1 MSKRT
6 RTLLIS
12 AISLVVLAALLT
24 VLLLSPAPSTGDDD
38 DNTPQDTTVSLVSK
52 TGKITVASV
61 KVKTPDETFTIV
73 TDKEGVMTVQG
84 YEDLPGVDLSYE
96 ALATA
101 LLEIE
106 ASRLIAEAPEHPE
119 DFGFDG
125 NTSSVEVA
133 YSDNTTFAF
142 ELGDVS
148 PSGEGKYLRKA
159 GSTAIYLV
167 DTTFA
172 GTVAAKSTTYLS
184 KTPFICPETKGD
196 NETVVMRDVV
206 LSGSIR
212 KEPIA
217 FQISS
222 DPVVEGEQSQI
233 MSGFYLTKPYLRSVI
248 SETDLINAAT
258 YYGFAAND
266 IVKVR
271 PTDADLKA
279 YGLTT
284 PYSTCVSNIC
294 VQKKTTEMDKTTGK
308 ETTTVSFH
316 SNFNYT
322 VKLGN
327 ENKDGLRYAITYIED
342 EMIPLLYVV
351 DPRSLAWT
359 ETQYNDLADTL
370 LFFTYVY
377 QVDKMSVTLNNK
389 TTVFELT
396 HDLDAEEASERM
408 KVISNGRRLDIE
420 DFRTIYAAML
430 RIYRNGSIDKPPAGK
445 PTLRIDIETNTSIA
459 HAGWIEL
466 YQHSAGKYAVLH
478 DTGEL
483 YLVDAKDVEQFIMN
497 YENFLKDQKIG

>member
-12 AISLVVLAALLT
+12 AIALVVLAALLT

-38 DNTPQDTTVSLVSK
+38 NTPQDTTVSLVSK
-52 TGKITVASV
+52 TGKITVSSV
-61 KVKTPDETFTIV
+61 KVKTPDETFTIA
-73 TDKEGVMTVQG
+73 TDKDGTMTVQG

-96 ALATA
+96 SLATA

-106 ASRLIAEAPEHPE
+106 ASRLIADAPEHPE
-119 DFGFDG
+119 DFGFNG
-125 NTSSVEVA
+125 NTSSVDVA

-148 PSGEGKYLRKA
+148 PSGEGRYLRKA

-172 GTVAAKSTTYLS
+172 NTVAAKSTTYLS
-184 KTPFICPETKGD
+184 KTPFTCPETKD
-196 NETVVMRDVV
+196 NDETVVMRDVV
-206 LSGSIR
+206 LSGSVR
-212 KEPIA
+212 KEPVA

-222 DPVVEGEQSQI
+222 DPIVEGEQSQI

-248 SETDLINAAT
+248 SDTDLIDASS

-266 IVKVR
+266 IAKVR
-271 PTDADLKA
+271 PTEADLKA
-279 YGLTT
+279 YGFNT

-294 VQKKTTEMDKTTGK
+294 IQKKTTVKDKDTGK
-308 ETTTVSFH
+308 DTTTVSFRN
-316 SNFNYT
+316 NFNYT

-327 ENKDGLRYAITYIED
+327 ESENGFRYAITYIED
-342 EMIPLLYVV
+342 EMVPLLYLV
-351 DPRSLAWT
+351 DPKSLVWT

-377 QVDKMSVTLNNK
+377 QVDKMTVTLNDK

-396 HDLDAEEASERM
+396 HNLDAEESSERM
-408 KVISNGRRLDIE
+408 KVISNGRRLDNE
-420 DFRTIYAAML
+420 AFRTMYAAML
-430 RIYRNGSIDKPPAGK
+430 RIYRNGSIDKLPASK
-445 PTLRIDIETNTSIA
+445 PTMRIDIETNTSIA
-459 HAGWIEL
+459 HGGWIEL
-466 YQHSAGKYAVLH
+466 YQHSAGKYAALH

-497 YENFLKDQKIG
+497 YEKFLEDQKIG